1 MCVCVCECECV
12 CVCEHGQYMYVYDKN
27 FITILVDK
35 GDTGNDSGR
44 GKHTHSTV

>member
-1 MCVCVCECECV
+1 MWSVCTYNI
-12 CVCEHGQYMYVYDKN
+12 HYDKN
-27 FITILVDK
+27 FYYYI

>member
-1 MCVCVCECECV
+1 MVS
-12 CVCEHGQYMYVYDKN
+12 MYLIKI